1 MPRDL
6 APCTQVTAYL
16 QVERRVRRRS
26 QTLRVLGFASDV
38 ATGLILK
45 GLAHRLLGP
54 GFEPH
59 WGGAI
64 ELTCWIAPVPAC
76 LVGAPRLHDRW
87 IRVRGPALL
96 AQVAAAAGIDA
107 STFREALRAT

>member
-1 MPRDL
+1 MHPE
-6 APCTQVTAYL
+6 VTAYL
-16 QVERRVRRRS
+16 EVERRVRRRR
-26 QTLRVLGFASDV
+26 QTLRVLGFTCGV
-38 ATGLILK
+38 LTGLFLK
-45 GLAHRLLGP
+45 GLAHRLLGR

-76 LVGAPRLHDRW
+76 LVAAQRLHDRW

-96 AQVAAAAGIDA
+96 AQVAAAAGIDD